1 MLLPAAA
8 GTVTLYAVYPA
19 ASTAAHVVARDQTT
33 AAGYQASDLM
43 YATTTVADNEREST
57 RSLVFQHQLVKLT
70 VAVTKPADVSVLGGV
85 ALKGVSRKVGV
96 TPSAS
101 GIVLGT
107 AEAAASGDAGYDADA
122 AVNNSIS
129 FGAVEDASNSA
140 QTYTYA
146 CVLPETTWA
155 ADDDFLTVTLDG
167 QLVTYKLG
175 ANTTLT
181 AGRAYTLTMTAT
193 PNGMDGST
201 ATLAAWGTLT
211 EGTVAALTD
220 QNALTIADIED
231 QTWVSTG
238 CEPAVTVSKNGTTLV
253 AADYDVAYI
262 DNRAVGTATV
272 IVLGKGTYAG
282 KGGTKTF
289 HIVKKN
295 DAAISYATASITDKS
310 YGDANFTNTL
320 TNTGDGTVTYASNDV
335 TVATVDTNT
344 GEVTILKPGT
354 TTITATAANSANSD
368 YATATA
374 TYTLTVGK
382 KTVTLSP
389 ASPSALAFTS
399 SDAKDATVTSTQE
412 FTCSEGNEY
421 ITVTSSN
428 TSNFTVSY
436 STSTKKITITRV
448 SESAFSGNSV
458 TVSTTELSA
467 DYYDLPTNLTVAVSA
482 VATLHPVDPSTITA
496 SDIAS
501 NRGTSTNPRAYVVCE
516 DGDLHL
522 CQNGTEVNPGSS
534 VESPVYLSSDG
545 TLSCGKN
552 KLAVLCYAGSAGSV
566 DGSSGATSYR
576 CLAIALTDAN
586 GGNTCQWYTANSGT
600 CTVQNSAIATAL
612 GYMNGIE
619 YTNTLTG
626 DGHTHA
632 AATKAKDY
640 ASTGAD
646 GTNVARTST
655 WMTSN
660 TSGWFLPSIGQWNLV
675 VKGLTGGTNDLG
687 TSANPDYT
695 ASAVNKYIQTA
706 AGGAEI
712 KSSNYWSSVE
722 GTTYG
727 AWYVYFGNGGA
738 SGSGK
743 DNSYYVR
750 PVLAF

>member
-1 MLLPAAA
+1 M
-8 GTVTLYAVYPA
+8 
-19 ASTAAHVVARDQTT
+19 
-33 AAGYQASDLM
+33 
-43 YATTTVADNEREST
+43 N
-57 RSLVFQHQLVKLT
+57 
-70 VAVTKPADVSVLGGV
+70 
-85 ALKGVSRKVGV
+85 RKVAV

-175 ANTTLT
+175 ASTTLT
-181 AGRAYTLTMTAT
+181 AGHAYTLTMTAT

-238 CEPAVTVSKNGTTLV
+238 CEPAVTVSKNGTTLN
-253 AADYDVAYI
+253 ATDYDVAYI

-289 HIVKKN
+289 HIVKMS

-310 YGDANFTNTL
+310 YGDANFTYML

-399 SDAKDATVTSTQE
+399 SDAADATVTSTQE

-448 SESAFSGNSV
+448 SESAFSGGNNKV
-458 TVSTTELSA
+458 IVSTDELDS
-467 DYYDLPTNLTVAVSA
+467 DYFDLPSSLEVAVTA
-482 VATLHPVDPSTITA
+482 DATEVPIDISTISNDDI
-496 SDIAS
+496 SDLQGS
-501 NRGTSTNPRAYVVCE
+501 DYAYVLCE
-516 DGDLHL
+516 DGDIHL
-522 CQNGTEVNPGSS
+522 CYGGYEVVAKVAGTPTKKAGVTSADDNP
-534 VESPVYLSSDG
+534 
-545 TLSCGKN
+545 LSCGK
-552 KLAVLCYAGSAGSV
+552 KKVAIVAYVGSEGTVVDKS
-566 DGSSGATSYR
+566 DGSSSYR
-576 CLAIALTDAN
+576 GLALALTDAN
-586 GGNTCQWYTANSGT
+586 SGSTCIWGGYGANCVAQNSTIATVLDASYSNDGYWKGIYNTNYLAAGT
-600 CTVQNSAIATAL
+600 C
-612 GYMNGIE
+612 
-619 YTNTLTG
+619 
-626 DGHTHA
+626 GHSDHNA
-632 AATKAKDY
+632 AKNAKNY
-640 ASTGAD
+640 SLSESTM
-646 GTNVARTST
+646 TST
-655 WMTSN
+655 PNAEKWNPSQ
-660 TSGWFLPSIGQWNLV
+660 WFLPTEAQWNLI
-675 VKGLTGGTNDLG
+675 VKGLLGGSGLTTSGQAIYNATAMNKVTNAATGKTD
-687 TSANPDYT
+687 SPY
-695 ASAVNKYIQTA
+695 KIQS
-706 AGGAEI
+706 G
-712 KSSNYWSSVE
+712 SYWSSVE
-722 GTTYG
+722 YGTNY
-727 AWYVYFGNGGA
+727 AWNMYFYNGSAVKYSKGN
-738 SGSGK
+738 S
-743 DNSYYVR
+743 NYVR